1 MKKQYFWAM
10 MVILVLAGATLFLT
24 RSQDLRMP
32 VTMPEFAGT
41 QSTSNDSFAIGAEPA
56 GFMEK
61 GVMVSDVY
69 QPMPPYIGGGDALT
83 VEERQYQTYASF
95 SVVVKDV
102 SGYLNQLREKYL
114 GMEGRVLN
122 LSTNTSGKY
131 QNGYL
136 TAKVPV
142 ASFDSASQEATK
154 GVEKIVD
161 QSVNSTDVTGIAVSL
176 DEQIQQLETQ
186 RSQREV
192 DLLEA
197 KTDAEKK
204 RIQLDINRLQNQ
216 IESLKKQKV
225 NQQTQV
231 QYATI
236 TVSAAS
242 SEKVFNPSTRP
253 DLGETLREAIDS
265 VLNNLFEVAQ
275 FFIWAAVY
283 AVVLLPALWLIG
295 KLRKPKTTVT
305 TE

>member
-1 MKKQYFWAM
+1 MNKKYLWVVVGA
-10 MVILVLAGATLFLT
+10 LVLAGATLFIT
-24 RSQDLRMP
+24 RSKNL
-32 VTMPEFAGT
+32 
-41 QSTSNDSFAIGAEPA
+41 STNYMMTGVGSTDSSIGKSISIGGAQP
-56 GFMEK
+56 MEVQK
-61 GVMVSDVY
+61 EMIGYDSY
-69 QPMPPYIGGGDALT
+69 QPMPPYVGGGDALT
-83 VEERQYQTYASF
+83 VEERQYQTYASY
-95 SVVVKDV
+95 SVVVKDAG
-102 SGYLNQLREKYL
+102 SYLNQLRDKYL
-114 GMEGRVLN
+114 GMEGRVLS
-122 LSTNTSGKY
+122 LSTSMMGKY

-154 GVEKIVD
+154 GVDKIVN
-161 QSVNSTDVTGIAVSL
+161 QSQNSTDVTGVVVSL
-176 DEQIQQLETQ
+176 DQQIQQLETQ

-216 IESLKKQKV
+216 IESLKKQKD

-236 TVSAAS
+236 SVSAAS

-253 DLGETLREAIDS
+253 DLADTFREAVDS
-265 VLNNLFEVAQ
+265 VLNNLLTVAQ

-295 KLRKPKTTVT
+295 KLRKPKTLVT
-305 TE
+305 PE

>member
-1 MKKQYFWAM
+1 MKKQYLGA
-10 MVILVLAGATLFLT
+10 LVVVLLLAGATLFVT
-24 RSQDLRMP
+24 RSNKS
-32 VTMPEFAGT
+32 GT
-41 QSTSNDSFAIGAEPA
+41 NFMTTGVGGAQPMAVQKEMIAYDS
-56 GFMEK
+56 
-61 GVMVSDVY
+61 Y
-69 QPMPPYIGGGDALT
+69 QPMPPYVGGGDALT

-114 GMEGRVLN
+114 GMEGRVLS

-142 ASFDSASQEATK
+142 ASFDSASQEVTK

-161 QSVNSTDVTGIAVSL
+161 QSVNSTDVTGVAVSL
-176 DEQIQQLETQ
+176 EEQIQQLETQ

-216 IESLKKQKV
+216 IESLKKQKE

-253 DLGETLREAIDS
+253 DLGETLKDAIDS

-283 AVVLLPALWLIG
+283 AAVLVPAVWLIG
-295 KLRKPKTTVT
+295 KLRKPKTPVT
-305 TE
+305 PE

>member
-1 MKKQYFWAM
+1 MKKQYLWAIV
-10 MVILVLAGATLFLT
+10 VILVLAGATLFVT

-32 VTMPEFAGT
+32 VTMPEFVNT

-56 GFMEK
+56 GYMEK

-161 QSVNSTDVTGIAVSL
+161 QSVNSTDVTGVAVSFE
-176 DEQIQQLETQ
+176 EQIQQLETQ

-253 DLGETLREAIDS
+253 DLGETLREAVDS